1 MPDTSSNR
9 VSTAAG
15 PARRA
20 TVASR
25 LRDARAAASAAIPR
39 RAFWILAA
47 MIVILVAVVVVS
59 AGTGQVYIAP
69 SEVLGSIA
77 HHWGLEI
84 GPLPSHPQG
93 ESALWVTRFPRIV
106 LGLLVGVA
114 LGAAGCL
121 LQGMLAN
128 PLAEPGIIGISSGAA
143 VGACLMIVIGGTAS
157 NGWAVAG
164 SAAVFGLLTTVA
176 VYVLSMR
183 DGASSTIM
191 LVLTGIAVNA
201 FALGIIAY
209 LTYVASTAAR
219 EQIVF
224 WQLGSLAG
232 NVSWGQVQIVAPLVI
247 AGLAGGLVLVRKL
260 DLLALGEVQ
269 AAALGV
275 NVEVVRRQV
284 IVLVAILT
292 AAAVSFTG
300 IVMFVGLIVPH
311 VMRLLVGPRHAVLLP
326 ASAIG
331 GALVLAAAD
340 LAARTL
346 TDGELPLGML
356 TSLIGGPAF
365 FILLRRRNA
374 GAGW

>member
-1 MPDTSSNR
+1 MRELVRGRTLW
-9 VSTAAG
+9 VLAG
-15 PARRA
+15 LL
-20 TVASR
+20 VA
-25 LRDARAAASAAIPR
+25 L
-39 RAFWILAA
+39 
-47 MIVILVAVVVVS
+47 IVIVVVS
-59 AGTGQVYIAP
+59 AGTGAVHVSPA
-69 SEVLGSIA
+69 EVLGSVA
-77 HHWGLEI
+77 HHWHVNI
-84 GPLPSHPQG
+84 GPLPSHPNG
-93 ESALWVTRFPRIV
+93 ETALWVTRFPRIV
-106 LGLLVGVA
+106 LGLFVGVA

-143 VGACLMIVIGGTAS
+143 IGACLMIVIGGTGT

-164 SAAVFGLLTTVA
+164 AAAVFGLLTTFA
-176 VYVLSMR
+176 VYTLSMR

-201 FALGIIAY
+201 FALGVIAY

-232 NVSWGQVQIVAPLVI
+232 NASWSQIKIVAPLVI
-247 AGLAGGLVLVRKL
+247 AGVAGGMALVRKL

-269 AAALGV
+269 AASLGV

-292 AAAVSFTG
+292 AAAVAFTG
-300 IVMFVGLIVPH
+300 ILMFVGLIVPH

-326 ASAIG
+326 ASALG
-331 GALVLAAAD
+331 GAFVVAAAD

-346 TDGELPLGML
+346 TAGELPLGML
-356 TSLIGGPAF
+356 TSLIGGPVF
-365 FILLRRRNA
+365 FLLLRRKSSGVA
-374 GAGW
+374 M

>member
-1 MPDTSSNR
+1 MSEPTVRARILR
-9 VSTAAG
+9 VSRSRTA
-15 PARRA
+15 
-20 TVASR
+20 
-25 LRDARAAASAAIPR
+25 
-39 RAFWILAA
+39 
-47 MIVILVAVVVVS
+47 IVCGALLVLLGVIVVVS
-59 AGTGQVYIAP
+59 AGTGAVHVPP

-77 HHWGLEI
+77 HHWHLDI
-84 GPLPSHPQG
+84 GPLPTHPNG
-93 ESALWVTRFPRIV
+93 ENALWVTRFPRIV

-121 LQGMLAN
+121 LQGMLSN

-143 VGACLMIVIGGTAS
+143 IGACLMIVIGGTGA

-164 SAAVFGLLTTVA
+164 AAAVFGLVTTVG
-176 VYVLSMR
+176 VYTLSMR
-183 DGASSTIM
+183 DGASSTVM

-201 FALGIIAY
+201 FALGVIAY

-232 NVSWGQVQIVAPLVI
+232 NVTWSQVKIVAPLVVAALA
-247 AGLAGGLVLVRKL
+247 AGMALVRKL

-275 NVEVVRRQV
+275 RVEVVRRQV

-300 IVMFVGLIVPH
+300 ILMFVGLIVPH
-311 VMRLLVGPRHAVLLP
+311 VMRLVVGPRHAILLP
-326 ASAIG
+326 ASALG
-331 GALVLAAAD
+331 GALVVAAAD

-346 TDGELPLGML
+346 TAGELPLGML
-356 TSLIGGPAF
+356 TSLIGGPVF
-365 FILLRRRNA
+365 FLLLRRRAA